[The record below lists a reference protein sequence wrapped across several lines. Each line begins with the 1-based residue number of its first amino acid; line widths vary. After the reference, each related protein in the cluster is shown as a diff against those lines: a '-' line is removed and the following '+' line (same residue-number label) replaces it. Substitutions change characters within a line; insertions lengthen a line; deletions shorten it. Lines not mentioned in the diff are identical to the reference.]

1 MQALNPIA
9 TVIFDGECRFC
20 IASLNWLRLKADINA
35 HPFQQ
40 ADLASFGL
48 TRPECEKEVIA
59 LIDDTTYRGAA
70 AIAHLLALRGNG
82 NLARLIT
89 SSGKLGDFAYHWVAT
104 HRNSLVIKA
113 LTLILER
120 LAR

>member
-1 MQALNPIA
+1 MNPIA

-59 LIDDTTYRGAA
+59 LIDGKVYGGAQA
-70 AIAHLLALRGNG
+70 VAQLLALRGNRG
-82 NLARLIT
+82 LSRYVRA
-89 SSGKLGDFAYHWVAT
+89 SGKLGDLGYHWVAT
-104 HRNSLVIKA
+104 HRNSLPIKV
-113 LTLILER
+113 LTVLLER
-120 LAR
+120 AVR

>member
-1 MQALNPIA
+1 MNPIA

-20 IASLNWLRLKADINA
+20 IASLNWLCLKANLNA

-48 TRPECEKEVIA
+48 TLPECEKEVIA
-59 LIDDTTYRGAA
+59 IIHGTTYRGAS
-70 AIAHLLALRGNG
+70 AIAHLLALRGNR

-89 SSGKLGDFAYHWVAT
+89 ASGKLGQSAYHWVAT

>member
-1 MQALNPIA
+1 MSPIA

-35 HPFQQ
+35 YPFQE
-40 ADLASFGL
+40 ADLTSYGL
-48 TRPECEKEVIA
+48 TRTECEKEVIA
-59 LIDDTTYRGAA
+59 IINGTTYRGAS
-70 AIAHLLALRGNG
+70 AIAQLLALRGNG
-82 NLARLIT
+82 NLSHLIT
-89 SSGKLGDFAYHWVAT
+89 ASGKLADTTYHWVAT

-120 LAR
+120 AAR

>member
-1 MQALNPIA
+1 MSPIA

-35 HPFQQ
+35 YPFQE
-40 ADLASFGL
+40 ADLAVHGL
-48 TRPECEKEVIA
+48 TRAECEKEVIA
-59 LIDDTTYRGAA
+59 IINGTTYRGAA

-82 NLARLIT
+82 NLSRLIT
-89 SSGKLGDFAYHWVAT
+89 ASGKLGDATYHWVAT

-113 LTLILER
+113 LTRLLER

>member
-1 MQALNPIA
+1 MNRIA

-20 IASLNWLRLKADINA
+20 IASLNWLRLKVDLNA
-35 HPFQQ
+35 HPFQY

-59 LIDDTTYRGAA
+59 LINGTTYRGAA
-70 AIAHLLALRGNG
+70 AIAYLLVLRGNG
-82 NLARLIT
+82 YLSRLIT
-89 SSGKLGDFAYHWVAT
+89 ASGKLGDIAYHWVAT
-104 HRNSLVIKA
+104 HRNSVVIKA

>member
-1 MQALNPIA
+1 MSTIA

-35 HPFQQ
+35 HPFQE
-40 ADLASFGL
+40 ADLTAHGL
-48 TRPECEKEVIA
+48 TRAECEKEVIA
-59 LIDDTTYRGAA
+59 IINGTTYRAA
-70 AIAHLLALRGNG
+70 SAIAQLLALRGNG
-82 NLARLIT
+82 NLSRLIT
-89 SSGKLGDFAYHWVAT
+89 VSGKLADTNYHWVAT

-120 LAR
+120 AAR

>member
-1 MQALNPIA
+1 MSPIA

-35 HPFQQ
+35 HPFQH

-48 TRPECEKEVIA
+48 TRTECEKEVIA
-59 LIDDTTYRGAA
+59 IINGTTYRGAS
-70 AIAHLLALRGNG
+70 AIAQLLALRGNG
-82 NLARLIT
+82 NLSHLIT
-89 SSGKLGDFAYHWVAT
+89 ASGKLADTTYHWVAT

-120 LAR
+120 AAR

>member
-1 MQALNPIA
+1 MSPIA

-35 HPFQQ
+35 YPFQH
-40 ADLASFGL
+40 ADLTSFGL
-48 TRPECEKEVIA
+48 TRAECEKEVIA
-59 LIDDTTYRGAA
+59 IINGTTYRGAA

-82 NLARLIT
+82 NLSRLIT
-89 SSGKLGDFAYHWVAT
+89 ASGKLGDATYHWVAT

-113 LTLILER
+113 LTRLLER

>member
-1 MQALNPIA
+1 MNPIA

-20 IASLNWLRLKADINA
+20 IASLNWLRLKANLNA
-35 HPFQQ
+35 YPFQQ

-59 LIDDTTYRGAA
+59 LIDSTTYRGAS

-82 NLARLIT
+82 NLSRLIT
-89 SSGKLGDFAYHWVAT
+89 ASGKLGDFAYDWVAT

>member
-1 MQALNPIA
+1 MHPIA
-9 TVIFDGECRFC
+9 TVIFDGECSFC
-20 IASLNWLRLKADINA
+20 TASLNWLRLKADINA

-48 TRPECEKEVIA
+48 TRAECEKEVIA
-59 LIDDTTYRGAA
+59 LINGTTYRGAT
-70 AIAHLLALRGNG
+70 AIAHLLGLRGNG
-82 NLARLIT
+82 NLSRLIT
-89 SSGKLGDFAYHWVAT
+89 TSGKLGDFAYHWVAT

-113 LTLILER
+113 LTRILER

>member
-1 MQALNPIA
+1 MNPIA

-20 IASLNWLRLKADINA
+20 LASLNWLRLNADINA

-48 TRPECEKEVIA
+48 TRAECEKEVIA
-59 LIDDTTYRGAA
+59 IIDGTTHRGAA

-82 NLARLIT
+82 NLSRLIS
-89 SSGKLGDFAYHWVAT
+89 SSGKLGDASYHWVAT
-104 HRNSLVIKA
+104 HRNSLFIKA
-113 LTLILER
+113 LTVILER
-120 LAR
+120 AAR

>member
-1 MQALNPIA
+1 MNPIA

-20 IASLNWLRLKADINA
+20 IASLNWLRLKAEINA

-59 LIDDTTYRGAA
+59 IINGATYRGAS

-89 SSGKLGDFAYHWVAT
+89 ASGKLGDIAYHWVAT
-104 HRNSLVIKA
+104 HRNSLIIKA
-113 LTLILER
+113 LTHILER

>member
-1 MQALNPIA
+1 MNLIV

-20 IASLNWLRLKADINA
+20 IASLNWLRLKASLNA
-35 HPFQQ
+35 HPFQE

-59 LIDDTTYRGAA
+59 LIDGTTHRGAA
-70 AIAHLLALRGNG
+70 AIAHLLALRGNR
-82 NLARLIT
+82 NLARLIAA
-89 SSGKLGDFAYHWVAT
+89 SGKLGDIAYHWVAT

-113 LTLILER
+113 LTRILER
-120 LAR
+120 IAR

>member
-1 MQALNPIA
+1 MNPIA

-20 IASLNWLRLKADINA
+20 IASLNWLRLKAEINA
-35 HPFQQ
+35 HPFQH

-48 TRPECEKEVIA
+48 TLPECEKEVIA
-59 LIDDTTYRGAA
+59 IIDGTTYRGAD
-70 AIAHLLALRGNG
+70 AIARLLALRGNV
-82 NLARLIT
+82 NLSRLIT
-89 SSGKLGDFAYHWVAT
+89 ASGKLGHSVYHWVAT

>member
-1 MQALNPIA
+1 MNPIA

-20 IASLNWLRLKADINA
+20 IASLDWLRLKTVINA

-48 TRPECEKEVIA
+48 TRPECEKEVIT
-59 LIDDTTYRGAA
+59 LIDGTTYRGAA
-70 AIAHLLALRGNG
+70 AIAHLLALRGNS
-82 NLARLIT
+82 NLSRLIS

-104 HRNSLVIKA
+104 HRNSLAIKA

>member
-1 MQALNPIA
+1 MNPIA

-20 IASLNWLRLKADINA
+20 IASLNWLRLKADNNA

-40 ADLASFGL
+40 ADLTSFGL
-48 TRPECEKEVIA
+48 TRAECEKEVIA
-59 LIDDTTYRGAA
+59 IIAGTTYRGAS
-70 AIAHLLALRGNG
+70 AIAQLLALRGNR
-82 NLARLIT
+82 NLSHLIT
-89 SSGKLGDFAYHWVAT
+89 ASGKLGDTTYHWVAT

-120 LAR
+120 AAR

>member
-1 MQALNPIA
+1 MSPIA

-20 IASLNWLRLKADINA
+20 IASLNWLRLKAEINA
-35 HPFQQ
+35 HPFQH
-40 ADLASFGL
+40 ADLTAHGL
-48 TRPECEKEVIA
+48 TRAECEKEVIA
-59 LIDDTTYRGAA
+59 IISATTYRGAA
-70 AIAHLLALRGNG
+70 AIAQLLALRGNR

-89 SSGKLGDFAYHWVAT
+89 ASGKLGDIAYHWVAT

-113 LTLILER
+113 LTRLLER

>member
-1 MQALNPIA
+1 MNPIA

-20 IASLNWLRLKADINA
+20 LASLNWLRLNADINA

-48 TRPECEKEVIA
+48 TRTECEKEVIA
-59 LIDDTTYRGAA
+59 IIGGTTHRGAA
-70 AIAHLLALRGNG
+70 AIAHLLALRGNS
-82 NLARLIT
+82 NLSRLIT
-89 SSGKLGDFAYHWVAT
+89 ASGKLGDASYHWVAT

-113 LTLILER
+113 LTVILER
-120 LAR
+120 AAR